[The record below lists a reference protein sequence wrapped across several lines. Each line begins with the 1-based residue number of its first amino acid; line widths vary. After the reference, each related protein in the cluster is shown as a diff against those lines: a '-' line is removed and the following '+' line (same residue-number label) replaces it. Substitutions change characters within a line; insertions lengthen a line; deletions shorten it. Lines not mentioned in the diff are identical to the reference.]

1 MTSLRVDGWLGAF
14 DTFSTLTVAGVDE
27 ALRAYEK
34 SRLRQS
40 HVTTIGEPWSIYKY
54 LCSFVD
60 G

>member
-40 HVTTIGEPWSIYKY
+40 HVTTISKPRSIYKY
-54 LCSFVD
+54 LSSVV
-60 G
+60 GR